1 MTTMADLDPATEQ
14 LCALIEH
21 LPEQDLSHPTPCT
34 EYTVGDLL
42 DHLAGVT
49 VAFGGAAVKATG
61 GSSTMGPW
69 GDAAHLEPDWRAS
82 LPQRLRDLA
91 TAWGKREAWSG
102 TTRVGGQEQP
112 GEVTGIILLGE
123 LVVHGWDLSRGADVP
138 FEFDA
143 DGLVPLH
150 DLIYQTFGP
159 DADPAARGPAF
170 QPAVTVPTNASMLD
184 QTLGMLGRDPTWHPV
199 VAFGADDPVGRR

>member
-61 GSSTMGPW
+61 GSLDHGP
-69 GDAAHLEPDWRAS
+69 
-82 LPQRLRDLA
+82 
-91 TAWGKREAWSG
+91 
-102 TTRVGGQEQP
+102 
-112 GEVTGIILLGE
+112 
-123 LVVHGWDLSRGADVP
+123 
-138 FEFDA
+138 
-143 DGLVPLH
+143 
-150 DLIYQTFGP
+150 
-159 DADPAARGPAF
+159 
-170 QPAVTVPTNASMLD
+170 M
-184 QTLGMLGRDPTWHPV
+184 
-199 VAFGADDPVGRR
+199 GRRGTSGVLIWSIAK